1 MSVIIHTRGEVGG
14 GVAAHLRCSY
24 CGHLSKSH
32 AHQLSHIAASHPA
45 HLDNVAFGRLGN
57 ILIYQST
64 ARLFHCADCFYTT
77 RDFTK
82 LYTHIITT
90 HCLHERDAHKDKL
103 GGDNEKM
110 EDKGE
115 EEKMEVKGKDEKME
129 VKGEEKMEDK
139 GKGEKMEVK
148 GEEEKMEVKGKD
160 EKMEDKGEEEK
171 MEVKGKDEK
180 MEDKGKDEKM
190 EDKGEDLKEKADE
203 THEEDGA
210 PQRQQV
216 AKPDLEARDS
226 VLMFDGAFYHCLF
239 CDFRNKMKVLGLNHV
254 VKKHAVPKTYAIQ
267 AIRRS
272 ADATPRL
279 TVSGGGDEE
288 EALAKVVSFIS
299 NRYVCQIC
307 GWKNKLKGF
316 VISHVG
322 RSHSV
327 DHPYRCTDCSC
338 SFFLPSRLQQHVSS
352 AHRPGRY
359 ACPFCCF
366 RSQHLGGLRRHCSR
380 CNAREEEELQEGG
393 AAAGRR
399 GEDEEGEEI
408 EEEAE
413 EGVEERKETRGERK
427 RKRAARA
434 IQEDDDDDEYD

>member
-103 GGDNEKM
+103 GGDN
-110 EDKGE
+110 
-115 EEKMEVKGKDEKME
+115 
-129 VKGEEKMEDK
+129 
-139 GKGEKMEVK
+139 
-148 GEEEKMEVKGKD
+148 